1 MGGAGGF
8 WEIPLNETLI
18 YKIDQNLK
26 KRDFCV
32 FSNFGQ
38 FYILAG
44 DMLC

>member
-26 KRDFCV
+26 KRKSRV
-32 FSNFGQ
+32 SNF
-38 FYILAG
+38 IN
-44 DMLC
+44 